1 MGRYLAQRLLM
12 IIPVMLGV
20 TLLVFAMMHLA
31 PGDPAVAMAGPRA
44 TPEQLTIIRHYL
56 GLDRP
61 LPTQYALWLERA
73 AVGDLGRSIRQ
84 GVPVTSL
91 VLVDFRNSALLAGV
105 SFTLA
110 TVLGIMA
117 GLVAGLNRGSILDQ
131 VIGFVSALGFSTPAF
146 FLGLLLIVLFAYK
159 FPILPIGGMH
169 SVQGSSGLLD
179 VARHLVLPA
188 ITLAAVPTTVIART
202 VRSSVLEILGQD
214 YIRTA
219 RAKGLREKMVI
230 SRHILKNTLIP
241 VITLLGLQAG
251 FLLGGAAIV
260 EVVFSYPGVGNL
272 MIQSILERDLPV
284 TQGCVLV
291 LALVYVFVNLGADVL
306 QCYLDPRIHFG

>member
-1 MGRYLAQRLLM
+1 MV
-12 IIPVMLGV
+12 IPVMLGV
-20 TLLVFAMMHLA
+20 TVLVFAMVHLA

-44 TPEQLTIIRHYL
+44 TPDQLVIIRHYL

-61 LPTQYALWLERA
+61 LPTQYFLWLKRA

-91 VLVDFRNSALLAGV
+91 VFVDFRNSALLAGI

-110 TVLGIMA
+110 TILGIVA
-117 GLVAGLNRGSILDQ
+117 GLLAGLNRGSILDQ
-131 VIGFVSALGFSTPAF
+131 VIGLVTALGFSTPAF
-146 FLGLLLIVLFAYK
+146 FLGLLLIVIFTYK

-169 SVQGSSGLLD
+169 SVQGSSGPID

-202 VRSSVLEILGQD
+202 VRSSVLEIMSQD

-219 RAKGLREKMVI
+219 RAKGLREKTVI

-272 MIQSILERDLPV
+272 MIESILERDLPV

-291 LALVYVFVNLGADVL
+291 LAMVYVFVNLGADVL
-306 QCYLDPRIHFG
+306 QGYVDPRIHFG